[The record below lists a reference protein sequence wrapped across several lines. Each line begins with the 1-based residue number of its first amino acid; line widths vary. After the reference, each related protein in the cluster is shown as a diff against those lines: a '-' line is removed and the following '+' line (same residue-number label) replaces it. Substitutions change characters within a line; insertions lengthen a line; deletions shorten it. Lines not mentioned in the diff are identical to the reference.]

1 MIASAGAAA
10 PPIAVVT
17 GLALEARVAAGL
29 GVVTICGS
37 AARIAEQLTDVV
49 ARGCRGIVSFGIA
62 GGLVPHVK
70 PGVCV
75 VARSIVTDTER
86 HHAHSEWSQRLLQL
100 IPGAIHADIAHSPVA
115 ISTAGHKQD
124 LARTT
129 GAAIVDM
136 ESGLAA
142 RVAAE
147 NKLPFAALRVV
158 ADPHDRALPPAAQHS
173 AAARRHAQL
182 GGGDVF
188 RDGAAAPDRLA
199 HSCRSRH
206 RPRPRGVDL
215 QSSVHRHK
223 LRLRCGGVGHL
234 PAKCGN
240 TSNLVLLLT
249 PQLRLLL

>member
-62 GGLVPHVK
+62 GGLVSHVK

-158 ADPHDRALPPAAQHS
+158 ADPHDRALPPAAQIPL
-173 AAARRHAQL
+173 RH
-182 GGGDVF
+182 
-188 RDGAAAPDRLA
+188 DGTL
-199 HSCRSRH
+199 
-206 RPRPRGVDL
+206 
-215 QSSVHRHK
+215 
-223 LRLRCGGVGHL
+223 
-234 PAKCGN
+234 
-240 TSNLVLLLT
+240 NLVAVMFSVMAQPRQIGSLIRVGRDTGRARAALT
-249 PQLRLLL
+249 YSRQFIGTSFGFDAAESATFQPSVVILPT